1 MSAREQKIPMAA
13 EETTT
18 SEEYLF
24 SLPWNML
31 TVTEGFTSAGEKRY
45 ITKVFGMDIMV
56 PILVFCG
63 IILYFPGCSGIVVL
77 IFWGFLLLRPVQES
91 TSEKRGMN
99 NLRKSLISLTRTD
112 RAESWV
118 EGDGERDEG
127 AQGIQNRARSISDTG
142 LRIRKPSSGNSKTNV
157 KYESDD
163 GEIQSVMGGF

>member
-1 MSAREQKIPMAA
+1 MSASEQKISMAA

-31 TVTEGFTSAGEKRY
+31 TVTEGLTSAGEKRY

-63 IILYFPGCSGIVVL
+63 IILYFPRCSGIVVL

-91 TSEKRGMN
+91 RSEKRGMKH
-99 NLRKSLISLTRTD
+99 LRKSLISLTKTD
-112 RAESWV
+112 HAQSWV
-118 EGDGERDEG
+118 EGEGEKDQEAPG
-127 AQGIQNRARSISDTG
+127 VENRVRSISDAG
-142 LRIRKPSSGNSKTNV
+142 LRIRKPGNSKTKV